1 MFLFSTRKYKISV
14 VNMKWTCSVDIFV
27 LMMKNILIY
36 LTMFQYRVYNFP
48 RVSPA
53 RAVFPW
59 TTWSTCWR
67 WLAWTCPTTRWGTF
81 SPISRRT
88 TELTGKCSQKTSLKR
103 WFFEYILSCFALRQ
117 IGTLHLLIIMSFPCS
132 LFPSKWITESAIL
145 CWKHLDIYSRY
156 WN

>member
-1 MFLFSTRKYKISV
+1 MFLFSTRKYKISSLCREHHV
-14 VNMKWTCSVDIFV
+14 FNDEKYFDISNHV
-27 LMMKNILIY
+27 SQY
-36 LTMFQYRVYNFP
+36 LVYNLP

-67 WLAWTCPTTRWGTF
+67 WWVLTCPTTRWGTS

-103 WFFEYILSCFALRQ
+103 WFFEYILSCFEFSQ
-117 IGTLHLLIIMSFPCS
+117 IGTLHLSIYTLILKVFPQP
-132 LFPSKWITESAIL
+132 FPYKPMTESAIL
-145 CWKHLDIYSRY
+145 CWKHLDIYTRY